1 MDGSGKLE
9 FKNSFE
15 SLLCA
20 YDDML
25 FVSFAYIELYLLVEM
40 QK

>member
-1 MDGSGKLE
+1 ME

-40 QK
+40 QKYEEFGI